1 MTPAGSS
8 AHHPRQIRAFVAR
21 QQDQGPRTI
30 HRWTP
35 IPAPVR
41 LSGVKLTRVGHRLPQ
56 LVLTAGLVVAATL
69 AAAPAANASCAE
81 PPIESPHAFEGT
93 VIDTRE
99 EDRIAT
105 VITDKGRQVTVL
117 GTSDDSWFTESGS
130 SVDRRYALGG
140 RYEFHPTN
148 ASDPYRDNA
157 CTATRKI
164 AGPGPQPLEPNRD
177 FLPGWLPVDEQAG
190 PVGYVLFF
198 GPVVAA
204 ALGLALLVR
213 FTWRHRHK
221 TAG

>member
-1 MTPAGSS
+1 VPPVTHGAPGAWGWF
-8 AHHPRQIRAFVAR
+8 HPT
-21 QQDQGPRTI
+21 G
-30 HRWTP
+30 WE
-35 IPAPVR
+35 PVR
-41 LSGVKLTRVGHRLPQ
+41 DRVRHSGVRLTRAGRRR
-56 LVLTAGLVVAATL
+56 AGLALTVGLVSAVTL
-69 AAAPAANASCAE
+69 AAAPAANASCAG
-81 PPIESPHAFEGT
+81 PPAESVNAFVGT

-105 VITDKGRQVTVL
+105 VITDEGRRVTVL
-117 GTSDDSWFTESGS
+117 GTSDDSWFVESSS

-157 CTATRKI
+157 CTATHKI
-164 AGPGPQPLEPNRD
+164 AGPEPQPLEPRREI
-177 FLPGWLPVDEQAG
+177 LPAWLPVDEQAG

-213 FTWRHRHK
+213 SVWRRRH
-221 TAG
+221 TPLD